1 MLGLDLGEEGGVE
14 VLLLG
19 PAALPDPLLE
29 DVDVATDVN
38 WKWRG
43 RSKSC

>member
-19 PAALPDPLLE
+19 AAALPDALLE

-38 WKWRG
+38 WKWRA
-43 RSKSC
+43 RFKS